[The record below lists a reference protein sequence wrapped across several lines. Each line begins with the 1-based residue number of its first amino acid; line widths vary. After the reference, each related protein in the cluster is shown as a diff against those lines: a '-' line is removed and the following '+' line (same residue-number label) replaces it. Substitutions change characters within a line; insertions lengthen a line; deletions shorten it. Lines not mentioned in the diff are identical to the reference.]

1 MGCSDRRDSQSAE
14 GTAVI
19 ALVDCNNFYVSCE
32 RVFDPMLE
40 GRPVG
45 VLSNNDGCVVARSN
59 ELKALGVEMGT
70 AMHLLPPG
78 IRRQALLLSSNYA
91 LYGDM
96 SQRVTEV
103 LGEFS
108 PHVEVYSIDES
119 FVGFQGFDPETQE
132 ARGQAMRDTVRQWT
146 GIPVCVGFAPTRVL
160 AKVANQAAK
169 KHSAYK
175 QHGVCK
181 LTADSE
187 ATKALL
193 KQLPVTELWG
203 VARRTGERLRVMGIE
218 TAWDLRE
225 ADPKRIRGR
234 FSVVQERIVWELR
247 GQSAIQLDDMS
258 LPKQQIMVSR
268 SFGRLTNNPH
278 DLREALRQHAARAAE
293 RLRKQQSVTSAVMV
307 FVRTNPFRTDLP
319 QYQQRVVISLERPT
333 DDSRDIIAAAVQ
345 GLRRLWRKGYSYHK
359 AGLMLLD
366 LSPKANRQLT
376 LTETPQTDEE
386 AKRSKRLMATMDK
399 LNRELGKG
407 TVQLGLPRKG
417 NAWSLRSERRT
428 PRYTTHWNELL
439 NVR

>member
-1 MGCSDRRDSQSAE
+1 M
-14 GTAVI
+14 I

-70 AMHLLPPG
+70 AMHLLPPA
-78 IRRQALLLSSNYA
+78 IRRQAVLLSSNYA

-119 FVGFQGFDPETQE
+119 FVGFQGFDPDSLE

-169 KHSAYK
+169 KHPAYK

-203 VARRTGERLRVMGIE
+203 VARRTGERLSVMGID

-225 ADPKRIRGR
+225 ADAKRIRQR

-258 LPKQQIMVSR
+258 LPKKQIMVSR
-268 SFGRLTNNPH
+268 SFGRLTGNPH
-278 DLREALRQHAARAAE
+278 DLREALRHHAARAAE
-293 RLRKQQSVTSAVMV
+293 KLRKQQSVTSAVMV
-307 FVRTNPFRTDLP
+307 FLRTNPF
-319 QYQQRVVISLERPT
+319 
-333 DDSRDIIAAAVQ
+333 
-345 GLRRLWRKGYSYHK
+345 
-359 AGLMLLD
+359 
-366 LSPKANRQLT
+366 
-376 LTETPQTDEE
+376 
-386 AKRSKRLMATMDK
+386 
-399 LNRELGKG
+399 
-407 TVQLGLPRKG
+407 
-417 NAWSLRSERRT
+417 
-428 PRYTTHWNELL
+428 
-439 NVR
+439 

>member
-1 MGCSDRRDSQSAE
+1 
-14 GTAVI
+14 VI

-32 RVFDPMLE
+32 RVFDPALE

-70 AMHLLPPG
+70 AMHLLPPA
-78 IRRQALLLSSNYA
+78 IRRQAVLLSSNYA

-119 FVGFQGFDPETQE
+119 FVGFQGFDPESLE
-132 ARGQAMRDTVRQWT
+132 ARGKAIRDTVRQWT

-169 KHSAYK
+169 KHPAYK

-268 SFGRLTNNPH
+268 SFGRLTSNPH
-278 DLREALRQHAARAAE
+278 DLREALRHHAARAAE
-293 RLRKQQSVTSAVMV
+293 KLRKQNSVTSAVMV
-307 FVRTNPFRTDLP
+307 FVRTNSFRTDLP
-319 QYQQRVVISLERPT
+319 QYQQRVVVSLERPT

-345 GLRRLWRKGYSYHK
+345 GLRRLWRKGYAYHK

-386 AKRSKRLMATMDK
+386 AKRSERLMATMDK

-407 TVQLGLPRKG
+407 TVQLGLPCKG

-428 PRYTTHWNELL
+428 PRYTTQWGELL
-439 NVR
+439 RVN

>member
-1 MGCSDRRDSQSAE
+1 M
-14 GTAVI
+14 I

-32 RVFDPMLE
+32 RVFNPALE

-70 AMHLLPPG
+70 AMHLLAPH
-78 IRRQALLLSSNYA
+78 IRRQAVLLSSNYA

-119 FVGFQGFDPETQE
+119 FVGFQGFDPDTLE
-132 ARGQAMRDTVRQWT
+132 ARGKAMRDTVRQWT

-169 KHSAYK
+169 KHPAYK

-181 LTADSE
+181 LIADSE
-187 ATKALL
+187 TTKALL

-218 TAWDLRE
+218 SAWDLRE
-225 ADPKRIRGR
+225 ADPKRIRQR

-268 SFGRLTNNPH
+268 SFGRLTGNPH

-293 RLRKQQSVTSAVMV
+293 KLRKQHSVTSAVMV

-319 QYQQRVVISLERPT
+319 QYQQRVVVSLERPT

-345 GLRRLWRKGYSYHK
+345 GLRRLWRKGYAYHK

-376 LTETPQTDEE
+376 LTETPQTNEE
-386 AKRSKRLMATMDK
+386 AKRSERLMATMDK

-428 PRYTTHWNELL
+428 PRYTTQWNELL
-439 NVR
+439 VVR

>member
-1 MGCSDRRDSQSAE
+1 
-14 GTAVI
+14 VI

-32 RVFDPMLE
+32 RVFDPTLE

-59 ELKALGVEMGT
+59 ELKAQGVEMGT
-70 AMHLLPPG
+70 AMHLLPPE
-78 IRRQALLLSSNYA
+78 IRRQAVLLSSNYA

-119 FVGFQGFDPETQE
+119 FVGFQGFDPDSLE

-169 KHSAYK
+169 KHPAYK

-218 TAWDLRE
+218 SAWDLRE

-258 LPKQQIMVSR
+258 LPKKQIMVSR

-278 DLREALRQHAARAAE
+278 DLREALRHHAVRAAE
-293 RLRKQQSVTSAVMV
+293 KLRKQQSVTSAVMV

-345 GLRRLWRKGYSYHK
+345 GLRRLWRKGYAYHK

-366 LSPKANRQLT
+366 LSPKSNRQLT

-386 AKRSKRLMATMDK
+386 AKRSERLMATMDK

-428 PRYTTHWNELL
+428 PRYTTQWNELL
-439 NVR
+439 IVK

>member
-1 MGCSDRRDSQSAE
+1 M
-14 GTAVI
+14 I

-32 RVFDPMLE
+32 RVFDPTLE

-70 AMHLLPPG
+70 AMHLLPPA
-78 IRRQALLLSSNYA
+78 IRRQAVLLSSNYA

-119 FVGFQGFDPETQE
+119 FVGFQGFDPETLE

-169 KHSAYK
+169 KHPAYK

-203 VARRTGERLRVMGIE
+203 VTRRTGERLRVMGIE

-234 FSVVQERIVWELR
+234 FSVVQERMVWELR

-268 SFGRLTNNPH
+268 SFGRLTGNPH
-278 DLREALRQHAARAAE
+278 DLREALRHHAARAAE
-293 RLRKQQSVTSAVMV
+293 KLRKQNSVTSAVMV

-319 QYQQRVVISLERPT
+319 QYQQRVVVSLERPT

-345 GLRRLWRKGYSYHK
+345 GLRRLWRKGYAYHK

-366 LSPKANRQLT
+366 LSPRANRQLT

-386 AKRSKRLMATMDK
+386 AKRSERLMATMDK

-407 TVQLGLPRKG
+407 TVQLGLPSKD

-428 PRYTTHWNELL
+428 PRYTTQWSELL
-439 NVR
+439 TVR

>member
-1 MGCSDRRDSQSAE
+1 M
-14 GTAVI
+14 I

-32 RVFDPMLE
+32 RVFDPALE

-70 AMHLLPPG
+70 AMHFLPPA
-78 IRRQALLLSSNYA
+78 IRRQAVLLSSNYA

-119 FVGFQGFDPETQE
+119 FVGFQGFDPEMLE
-132 ARGQAMRDTVRQWT
+132 AKGQAMRDTVRQWT

-160 AKVANQAAK
+160 AKVANQTAK
-169 KHSAYK
+169 KHPAYK
-175 QHGVCK
+175 QQGVCK

-268 SFGRLTNNPH
+268 SFGRLTGNPH
-278 DLREALRQHAARAAE
+278 DLREALRHHAARAAE
-293 RLRKQQSVTSAVMV
+293 KLRKQHSVTSAVMV

-319 QYQQRVVISLERPT
+319 QYQQRVVVSLERPT
-333 DDSRDIIAAAVQ
+333 NDSRDIIAAAVQ
-345 GLRRLWRKGYSYHK
+345 GLRRLWRKGYAYHK
-359 AGLMLLD
+359 AGPHAARPFPQGQPAAN
-366 LSPKANRQLT
+366 SHWNPANR
-376 LTETPQTDEE
+376 
-386 AKRSKRLMATMDK
+386 
-399 LNRELGKG
+399 
-407 TVQLGLPRKG
+407 
-417 NAWSLRSERRT
+417 RRG
-428 PRYTTHWNELL
+428 
-439 NVR
+439 

>member
-1 MGCSDRRDSQSAE
+1 M
-14 GTAVI
+14 I

-32 RVFDPMLE
+32 RVFAPALE

-70 AMHLLPPG
+70 AIHLLPLA
-78 IRRQALLLSSNYA
+78 IRRQAVLLSSNYA

-119 FVGFQGFDPETQE
+119 FVGFQGFDPETLE

-160 AKVANQAAK
+160 AKVANQSAK
-169 KHSAYK
+169 KHPAYK
-175 QHGVCK
+175 QQGVCK
-181 LTADSE
+181 LTAESE

-225 ADPKRIRGR
+225 ADPKCIRQR

-293 RLRKQQSVTSAVMV
+293 KLRKQQSVTSAVMV

-319 QYQQRVVISLERPT
+319 QYQQRVVVSLEKPT
-333 DDSRDIIAAAVQ
+333 DDSRNIIAAAIQ
-345 GLRRLWRKGYSYHK
+345 GLRRLWRKGYAYHK
-359 AGLMLLD
+359 AGLTLLD

-386 AKRSKRLMATMDK
+386 AKRSERLMATMDK

-417 NAWSLRSERRT
+417 NAWVLRSERRT
-428 PRYTTHWNELL
+428 PRYTTQWNELL
-439 NVR
+439 IVR